1 MFYTLIE
8 IQDLGT
14 AKAVVP
20 PTVYGDLSTA
30 LAALYT
36 ALAAAAVST
45 IQYHAVMLLSSD
57 GIVMPQSA
65 IFDRRGIEE

>member
-1 MFYTLIE
+1 MFYILTE

-14 AKAVVP
+14 SKVVVP
-20 PTVYGDLSTA
+20 PTIYDDLSAA

-45 IQYHAVMLLSSD
+45 IDYHAVMLITSD
-57 GIVMPQSA
+57 GVVMPQSA
-65 IFDRRGIEE
+65 IFDRRAVE